1 MAAEDITSLLEYMNS
16 TKLGGDSD
24 DDLPQEAKT
33 QRTQGLETVLARAKE
48 LRQPESL
55 DDLLAITQKLA
66 TGSRDASWRIPIGD
80 SGILD
85 FCLDLLAE
93 PETHQSLKIQA
104 LRLAGNSCADT
115 EHGLSMGRISY
126 R

>member
-66 TGSRDASWRIPIGD
+66 TGSRDGQFFFFVAWVECHAS
-80 SGILD
+80 LHA
-85 FCLDLLAE
+85 F
-93 PETHQSLKIQA
+93 QA
-104 LRLAGNSCADT
+104 K
-115 EHGLSMGRISY
+115 
-126 R
+126 

>member
-24 DDLPQEAKT
+24 DDLPQDAKT

-48 LRQPESL
+48 LQQPESL

-66 TGSRDASWRIPIGD
+66 TGSRDGQFFFSLLRGSNATLASMLFR
-80 SGILD
+80 
-85 FCLDLLAE
+85 
-93 PETHQSLKIQA
+93 Q
-104 LRLAGNSCADT
+104 NS
-115 EHGLSMGRISY
+115 
-126 R
+126 